1 MNVVARCQDAGVSSA
16 VAETVRLV
24 LGEEEL
30 LCSRAVA
37 EVRDRARA
45 ADPDCDVRE
54 LIGGEVRPPDLY
66 DLLSPSLFG
75 ERRVVVLLAGQ
86 DVTKDVVEAIIAY
99 LADPAPEV
107 ALVIVHAGGAKGK
120 VLADGLK
127 SAGAEVVVCAKLT
140 RAEERLDFIRSE
152 VRRSGGQIAPD
163 AAATLLDAVGSD
175 LRELATVCAQ
185 LVNDTG
191 GRIGADD
198 VTRYHRGR
206 AEVTGYNVADR
217 AVIGDVP
224 GALEALRWAMAI
236 GVPHV
241 LVADALADG
250 IRTIA
255 RVMDAGRGNPYQLAP
270 KLGMPPWKF
279 KRAQSQSRGWTEPS
293 IRAALR
299 IVADLNGEVKGVAA
313 NPEYA
318 LERAVLTLAAARRAA

>member
-1 MNVVARCQDAGVSSA
+1 VSNA

-30 LCSRAVA
+30 LCARAVA
-37 EVRDRARA
+37 EVRDRMRA
-45 ADPDCDVRE
+45 ADPDCDVRD
-54 LIGGEVRPPDLY
+54 LAGAEVRAPHLF

-75 ERRVVVLLAGQ
+75 ERRMVVVQSGQ
-86 DVTKDVVEAIIAY
+86 DVGKEVVEAILAY

-107 ALVIVHAGGAKGK
+107 SLVVVHAGGAKGK

-127 SAGAEVVVCAKLT
+127 AAGCEVVVCAKLT
-140 RAEERLDFIRSE
+140 RPEERMEFIRAE
-152 VRRSGGQIAPD
+152 IRRAGGAITAD
-163 AAATLLDAVGSD
+163 AAGALLDAVGSD

-191 GRIGADD
+191 GRITPAD
-198 VTRYHRGR
+198 VARYHRGR

-279 KRAQSQSRGWTEPS
+279 KRAQSQSRGWTEPG
-293 IRAALR
+293 IRTALR
-299 IVADLNGEVKGVAA
+299 VVADLNGDVKGVAA
-313 NPEYA
+313 DPTYA
-318 LERAVLTLAAARRAA
+318 LERAVLALAHSRQTR